1 MAGGVEPRAARRI
14 RALRSQIAPSPPP
27 WPSGVGWG
35 GAGASGLDA
44 AQRAHFA
51 EHGFVVADDIISA
64 SQLGRLQAAA
74 RRVRDRVRSGALT
87 HGYFQRSPGEP
98 EVDEA
103 DWEIWCIRGLYSAQ
117 HAEPVFAELYGS
129 DPLLDYVTSFLECER
144 EELILGDTALMIEPR
159 DADFTSGWHVSPE
172 HMSPIF
178 RLRPLMNKLLQR
190 DFVLGSGPDGEAAE
204 WRAQPDWAASSRTP
218 AARRALQFQIA
229 LLETQVLE
237 FVPRSHTRL
246 PNDEERALLLQR
258 ENKSNPGVA
267 MPGGAPAPL
276 KPGQVL
282 FFDGGL
288 LANSSLNFEPECENL
303 ECTPIRVHSE
313 LCAPPAG
320 RRSGRTVELPR
331 SCLQVNGAAVG
342 VLRTRCGRPHR
353 PAAASASACAT
364 CD

>member
-1 MAGGVEPRAARRI
+1 M
-14 RALRSQIAPSPPP
+14 
-27 WPSGVGWG
+27 
-35 GAGASGLDA
+35 
-44 AQRAHFA
+44 
-51 EHGFVVADDIISA
+51 
-64 SQLGRLQAAA
+64 
-74 RRVRDRVRSGALT
+74 
-87 HGYFQRSPGEP
+87 
-98 EVDEA
+98 
-103 DWEIWCIRGLYSAQ
+103 
-117 HAEPVFAELYGS
+117 
-129 DPLLDYVTSFLECER
+129 
-144 EELILGDTALMIEPR
+144 
-159 DADFTSGWHVSPE
+159 
-172 HMSPIF
+172 
-178 RLRPLMNKLLQR
+178 
-190 DFVLGSGPDGEAAE
+190 LGSGPDGEAAE

-267 MPGGAPAPL
+267 MPG
-276 KPGQVL
+276 QVL

-331 SCLQVNGAAVG
+331 SCLQVNGAAV
-342 VLRTRCGRPHR
+342 CGAERQC
-353 PAAASASACAT
+353 SLAT
-364 CD
+364 ATATSSGTTSG

>member
-1 MAGGVEPRAARRI
+1 
-14 RALRSQIAPSPPP
+14 
-27 WPSGVGWG
+27 
-35 GAGASGLDA
+35 
-44 AQRAHFA
+44 
-51 EHGFVVADDIISA
+51 
-64 SQLGRLQAAA
+64 
-74 RRVRDRVRSGALT
+74 
-87 HGYFQRSPGEP
+87 
-98 EVDEA
+98 
-103 DWEIWCIRGLYSAQ
+103 
-117 HAEPVFAELYGS
+117 
-129 DPLLDYVTSFLECER
+129 
-144 EELILGDTALMIEPR
+144 MIEPR

-172 HMSPIF
+172 HMSPPASS
-178 RLRPLMNKLLQR
+178 LDEQAAAQR

-288 LANSSLNFEPECENL
+288 LHNGNVIWDDERLTLHCYASALRPDGGADKWAGRQQWWMTHPTVHDALPTPLLRRMWRNFTEVSAGHLPPVIAARNADASSLAQHDDALPQEFGDGEWMPAHHAKYPTL
-303 ECTPIRVHSE
+303 EERLRGGLTRN
-313 LCAPPAG
+313 PAFG
-320 RRSGRTVELPR
+320 VE
-331 SCLQVNGAAVG
+331 
-342 VLRTRCGRPHR
+342 
-353 PAAASASACAT
+353 AAAARGG
-364 CD
+364 DGG